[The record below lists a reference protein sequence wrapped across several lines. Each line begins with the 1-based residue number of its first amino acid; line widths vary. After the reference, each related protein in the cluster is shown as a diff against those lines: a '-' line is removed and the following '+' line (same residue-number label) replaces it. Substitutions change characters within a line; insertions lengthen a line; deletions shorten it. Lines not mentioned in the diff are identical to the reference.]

1 LVWGGQHGLSHGFS
15 ETLGGTSE
23 KAHMVAAVLH
33 TAALVE
39 AIKVDVNMFS
49 VGIWVNLFYILFL

>member
-1 LVWGGQHGLSHGFS
+1 
-15 ETLGGTSE
+15 
-23 KAHMVAAVLH
+23 MVAAVLH